1 MSEHENKNTTVAVSI
16 DRITKAVAA
25 AVESF
30 DIEVARLN
38 KEDEAVKVM
47 SFFENL
53 YRTTNLY
60 SFYVPVNLTETTNHF
75 LTDTTLRAF
84 LLNYIE
90 RVSMSFAV
98 KELSYDNIF
107 LDLLVSHIT
116 LAKTHPESAYSL
128 INKEVL
134 DSLYV
139 NPEVLKSLL
148 KDNFWLTVLYLLL
161 VNFQLSTVF
170 KAYTKEA

>member
-1 MSEHENKNTTVAVSI
+1 MFEQENKNISNAVSI
-16 DRITKAVAA
+16 DRMAKTVAA
-25 AVESF
+25 VIESF
-30 DIEVARLN
+30 DIELARLDN
-38 KEDEAVKVM
+38 TDEAIKVM

-60 SFYVPVNLTETTNHF
+60 SFYVPLNLTETTNQF

-84 LLNYIE
+84 LLNYVE

-98 KELSYDNIF
+98 KELVYDSVF
-107 LDLLVSHIT
+107 LDLLVSHIA
-116 LAKTHPESAYSL
+116 LAKAHPESAYSL

-139 NPEVLKSLL
+139 NPEVLRSLL
-148 KDNFWLTVLYLLL
+148 RDNFWLTVLYLLL

-170 KAYTKEA
+170 KAYSKEA